1 MHNNEE
7 LQLVLNER
15 YKTRNVKA
23 ELGYCSKYIKDRRNI
38 SKLDLEFYMWLFGAA
53 LRKIEALERIILAME
68 TMDNDSS
75 ERDKENPEH

>member
-1 MHNNEE
+1 
-7 LQLVLNER
+7 
-15 YKTRNVKA
+15 
-23 ELGYCSKYIKDRRNI
+23 
-38 SKLDLEFYMWLFGAA
+38 MWLFGAA